1 MRVSQSPHVKLVSG
15 FAQALEPHSL
25 QVYLTFDALDFLGAE
40 ILAIARQFNAHPV
53 AANLL

>member
-1 MRVSQSPHVKLVSG
+1 MRVSQSPQVKLVSG